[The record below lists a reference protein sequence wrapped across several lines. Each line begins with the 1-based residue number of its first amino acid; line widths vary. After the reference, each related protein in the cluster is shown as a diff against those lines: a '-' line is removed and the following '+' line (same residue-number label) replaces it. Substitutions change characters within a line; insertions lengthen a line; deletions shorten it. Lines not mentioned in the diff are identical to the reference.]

1 MPKTNEDVIRAHV
14 RRMLQRLKEKARS
27 STM

>member
-1 MPKTNEDVIRAHV
+1 MPKTNEDIIRAHV
-14 RRMLQRLKEKARS
+14 RRMLQRLKEKVRL